1 MHEFVFANSTTGRRM
16 VLREI
21 RDRPSNEYKIRG
33 MNDISNDEET
43 VILTGDKA
51 ITYVKNFP
59 GSLEILEL

>member
-1 MHEFVFANSTTGRRM
+1 
-16 VLREI
+16 
-21 RDRPSNEYKIRG
+21 